1 MLRGTKSAITTEN
14 PVLLAGQPCVELDTG
29 QMKVGNGTTAYNSLP
44 YVGGTGASVLYGSSS
59 TAAGT
64 AAKVATIANYKLTT
78 GALVLIEFTAT
89 NTASNPTLNIS
100 STGAKAIYYNGAAVT
115 ASYLKAQHIYMMRYN
130 GTQYDIVGDI
140 DSLVEDA
147 EELAEEVP
155 EYTVSS
161 ARPVQAEPYTPPKSD
176 GGFEDEDG
184 YSAPPAQQPMITK
197 HRTAEDIEKELKKRE
212 QELNGRFVKESYEQ
226 TKYDNIVVC
235 PHCGKQFKVRGL
247 K

>member
-1 MLRGTKSAITTEN
+1 MAIQMLRGTKSAITTEN

-140 DSLVEDA
+140 DTNTDSDTKVTNILNNAAKAYVTGTTSASTNTGTQVFDSGVFLETSAGGLRVTSLNIGDGARLAYDLSNDA
-147 EELAEEVP
+147 I
-155 EYTVSS
+155 
-161 ARPVQAEPYTPPKSD
+161 K
-176 GGFEDEDG
+176 
-184 YSAPPAQQPMITK
+184 ITF
-197 HRTAEDIEKELKKRE
+197 L
-212 QELNGRFVKESYEQ
+212 
-226 TKYDNIVVC
+226 
-235 PHCGKQFKVRGL
+235 
-247 K
+247 

>member
-140 DSLVEDA
+140 DTNTDSDTKVTNILNNAAKAYVTGTTSASTNTGTQVFDSGVFLETFAGGLRVTSLNIGDGARLAYDSSNDA
-147 EELAEEVP
+147 I
-155 EYTVSS
+155 
-161 ARPVQAEPYTPPKSD
+161 K
-176 GGFEDEDG
+176 
-184 YSAPPAQQPMITK
+184 ITF
-197 HRTAEDIEKELKKRE
+197 L
-212 QELNGRFVKESYEQ
+212 
-226 TKYDNIVVC
+226 
-235 PHCGKQFKVRGL
+235 
-247 K
+247 